1 MGPKALTTW
10 SSLLTKI
17 RGILE
22 DRVGMA
28 LAVVPGQAH
37 TVVDMEAGMRVR
49 SVAESLSAL

>member
-22 DRVGMA
+22 DQVGMA
-28 LAVVPGQAH
+28 LAVVPAQAH